1 LHINHNAFWLEQDES
16 MKSLSTGFLAAA
28 IALLSPNL
36 SHAADQPLSDAAL
49 PSTGMTMSSVQAKY
63 GVPLKKLDPIG
74 KPPISRWQY
83 PKFTVYFEYDHV
95 VHSIQM
101 VDLPPKVTVA
111 VDNPSSATV
120 VVSAPI
126 ESE

>member
-1 LHINHNAFWLEQDES
+1 

-36 SHAADQPLSDAAL
+36 SHATGQPLPDAIL
-49 PSTGMTMSSVQAKY
+49 PSAGMTMSSVQAKY

-101 VDLPPKVTVA
+101 VDLLPKVTVI
-111 VDNPSSATV
+111 VEDPFP
-120 VVSAPI
+120 API
-126 ESE
+126 SIEMPVQEAIDRP